1 MLTCFPCQIK
11 RQILSKFEIII
22 PDHINYETFVTDFD
36 NLSLFNK
43 PFIFIVGQ
51 RYRPAACATGFKKA
65 NS

>member
-1 MLTCFPCQIK
+1 MLACFPCQIK
-11 RQILSKFEIII
+11 RQILSEFAIII
-22 PDHINYETFVTDFD
+22 SDHKNYETFVTDFD

-51 RYRPAACATGFKKA
+51 HYHPAAYAAGSKAA